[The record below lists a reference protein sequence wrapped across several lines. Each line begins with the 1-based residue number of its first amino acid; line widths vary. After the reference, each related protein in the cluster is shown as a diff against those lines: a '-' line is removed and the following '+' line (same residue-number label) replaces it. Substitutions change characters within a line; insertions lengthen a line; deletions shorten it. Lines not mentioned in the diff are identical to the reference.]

1 MSSIS
6 QSGSKWEAC
15 RPMTAQ
21 AHLGLSATRRL
32 DSLSWPEAEKALQQS
47 GSTVVWPMGAFE
59 QHGPHLP
66 LATDALFSERILA
79 SVLSELAANVPIWSL
94 PSQSIGFSPEH
105 AGFPGTLSVSSGLL
119 TQLIIEVG
127 TQLSAQGVKRL
138 VLFNAHGG
146 QIGLLQA
153 AARELRVQSPS
164 MAVLPCFLWSGVPGL
179 DALIPEEE
187 LRGGLHAAQ
196 AETSLMLALEP
207 RLVGEARPVDGDHRQ
222 PASLATPPPG
232 WSLEGAAPTAWLTS
246 DLSSSGVIGD
256 SRAASAELGEA
267 LERCLVSHW
276 ANLFGSLL
284 ASDWPPS
291 QPVAVV
297 N

>member
-1 MSSIS
+1 
-6 QSGSKWEAC
+6 
-15 RPMTAQ
+15 
-21 AHLGLSATRRL
+21 
-32 DSLSWPEAEKALQQS
+32 
-47 GSTVVWPMGAFE
+47 MGAFE

-66 LATDALFSERILA
+66 LATDALFAEQILDT
-79 SVLSELAANVPIWSL
+79 VLSQLAPHAPIWSL

-105 AGFPGTLSVSSGLL
+105 SGFPGTLSLTSGLL

-127 TQLSAQGVKRL
+127 TQLCAQGVKRL

-164 MAVLPCFLWSGVPGL
+164 MAILTCFLWSGVPGL
-179 DALIPEEE
+179 DALIPGDE

-207 RLVGEARPVDGDHRQ
+207 ELVGDARPVDGDHRQ
-222 PASLATPPPG
+222 PSSL
-232 WSLEGAAPTAWLTS
+232 
-246 DLSSSGVIGD
+246 
-256 SRAASAELGEA
+256 ASAECGEA

-276 ANLFGSLL
+276 LNLFGSLL
-284 ASDWPPS
+284 ASEWPPS
-291 QPVAVV
+291 QPVAVS

>member
-1 MSSIS
+1 
-6 QSGSKWEAC
+6 
-15 RPMTAQ
+15 MTAQ
-21 AHLGLSATRRL
+21 AHLGLSAKRRL
-32 DSLSWPEAEKALQQS
+32 DRLSWPEAKKALQQS
-47 GSTVVWPMGAFE
+47 RSTVVWPMGAFE

-66 LATDALFSERILA
+66 LATDALFSERILS
-79 SVLSELAANVPIWSL
+79 SVLSQLAPNAPIWSL

-105 AGFPGTLSVSSGLL
+105 SGFPGTLSLSSGLL
-119 TQLIIEVG
+119 TQLILEVG
-127 TQLSAQGVKRL
+127 TQLCAQGVKRL

-153 AARELRVQSPS
+153 AARELRVQTPS
-164 MAVLPCFLWSGVPGL
+164 MAILPCFMWSGVPGL
-179 DALIPEEE
+179 DALIPGDE
-187 LRGGLHAAQ
+187 LQGGLHAAQ

-207 RLVGEARPVDGDHRQ
+207 QLVGDARPVDGDHRH
-222 PASLATPPPG
+222 PSSLATPPLG

-256 SRAASAELGEA
+256 SRAASAECGEA

-276 ANLFGSLL
+276 LNLFGSLL

-291 QPVAVV
+291 QPVAVS

>member
-1 MSSIS
+1 
-6 QSGSKWEAC
+6 
-15 RPMTAQ
+15 MTAQ
-21 AHLGLSATRRL
+21 AHLGLSTTRRL
-32 DSLSWPEAEKALQQS
+32 DRLSWPDAENALQQFR
-47 GSTVVWPMGAFE
+47 STVVWPMGAFE

-66 LATDALFSERILA
+66 LATDALFSERILS
-79 SVLSELAANVPIWSL
+79 SVLSQLAPNAPIWSL

-105 AGFPGTLSVSSGLL
+105 SGFPGTLSLSSGLL
-119 TQLIIEVG
+119 TQLILEVG
-127 TQLSAQGVKRL
+127 TQLCAQGVKRL

-153 AARELRVQSPS
+153 AARELRVQTPS
-164 MAVLPCFLWSGVPGL
+164 MAILPCFMWSGVPGL
-179 DALIPEEE
+179 DALIPGDE
-187 LRGGLHAAQ
+187 LQGGLHAAQ

-207 RLVGEARPVDGDHRQ
+207 QLVGDARPVDGDHRH
-222 PASLATPPPG
+222 PSSLATPPLG
-232 WSLEGAAPTAWLTS
+232 WSLEGAAPTAWLTA

-256 SRAASAELGEA
+256 SRAASAECGEA

-276 ANLFGSLL
+276 LNLFGSLL

-291 QPVAVV
+291 QPVAVS

>member
-1 MSSIS
+1 
-6 QSGSKWEAC
+6 
-15 RPMTAQ
+15 MTAQ
-21 AHLGLSATRRL
+21 AHLGLSTTRRL
-32 DSLSWPEAEKALQQS
+32 DRLSWPDAENALQQFR
-47 GSTVVWPMGAFE
+47 STVVWPMGAFE

-66 LATDALFSERILA
+66 LATDALFSERILS
-79 SVLSELAANVPIWSL
+79 SVLSQLAPNAPIWSL

-105 AGFPGTLSVSSGLL
+105 SGFPGTLSLSSGLL
-119 TQLIIEVG
+119 TQLILEVG
-127 TQLSAQGVKRL
+127 TQLCAQGVKRL

-153 AARELRVQSPS
+153 AARELRVQAPS
-164 MAVLPCFLWSGVPGL
+164 MAILPCFMWSGVPGL
-179 DALIPEEE
+179 DALIPGDE
-187 LRGGLHAAQ
+187 LQGGLHAAQ

-207 RLVGEARPVDGDHRQ
+207 QLVGDARPVDGDHRH
-222 PASLATPPPG
+222 PSSLATPPLG

-256 SRAASAELGEA
+256 SRAASAECGEA

-276 ANLFGSLL
+276 LNLFGSLL

-291 QPVAVV
+291 QPVAVS

>member
-1 MSSIS
+1 
-6 QSGSKWEAC
+6 
-15 RPMTAQ
+15 
-21 AHLGLSATRRL
+21 
-32 DSLSWPEAEKALQQS
+32 
-47 GSTVVWPMGAFE
+47 MGAFE

-66 LATDALFSERILA
+66 LATDALFSERILS
-79 SVLSELAANVPIWSL
+79 SVLSELAPNAPIWSL
-94 PSQSIGFSPEH
+94 PTQSIGFSPEH
-105 AGFPGTLSVSSGLL
+105 SGFPGTLSLSSRLL

-127 TQLSAQGVKRL
+127 TQLCTQGVKRL

-164 MAVLPCFLWSGVPGL
+164 MAILPCFLWSGVPGL
-179 DALIPEEE
+179 DALIPKDE
-187 LRGGLHAAQ
+187 LQGGLHAAQ

-207 RLVGEARPVDGDHRQ
+207 QLVGEARPVDGEHRQ
-222 PASLATPPPG
+222 ASSRATPPPG
-232 WSLEGAAPTAWLTS
+232 WSLEGAAPTAWLTA

-256 SRAASAELGEA
+256 ARAASADCGEA

-276 ANLFGSLL
+276 VNLFASLL
-284 ASDWPPS
+284 ASEWPPS

>member
-1 MSSIS
+1 
-6 QSGSKWEAC
+6 
-15 RPMTAQ
+15 MTAQ

-32 DSLSWPEAEKALQQS
+32 DRLSWPEAEKALQQS
-47 GSTVVWPMGAFE
+47 RSTVVWPMGAFE

-66 LATDALFSERILA
+66 LATDALFAEQILDT
-79 SVLSELAANVPIWSL
+79 VLSQLAPHAPIWSL

-105 AGFPGTLSVSSGLL
+105 SGFPGTLSLTSGLL

-127 TQLSAQGVKRL
+127 TQLCAQGVKRL

-164 MAVLPCFLWSGVPGL
+164 MAILPCFLWSGVPGL
-179 DALIPEEE
+179 DALIPGDE

-207 RLVGEARPVDGDHRQ
+207 ELVGDARPVDDDHRQ
-222 PASLATPPPG
+222 PSSLATPPPG
-232 WSLEGAAPTAWLTS
+232 WSLEGAAPTAWLTT
-246 DLSSSGVIGD
+246 DLSTSGVIGD
-256 SRAASAELGEA
+256 SRAASAECGEA

-276 ANLFGSLL
+276 LNLFGSLL
-284 ASDWPPS
+284 ASEWPPS
-291 QPVAVV
+291 QPVAVS

>member
-1 MSSIS
+1 
-6 QSGSKWEAC
+6 
-15 RPMTAQ
+15 
-21 AHLGLSATRRL
+21 
-32 DSLSWPEAEKALQQS
+32 
-47 GSTVVWPMGAFE
+47 MGAFE

-66 LATDALFSERILA
+66 LATDALFSERILS
-79 SVLSELAANVPIWSL
+79 SVLSQLAPNAPIWSL

-105 AGFPGTLSVSSGLL
+105 SGFPGTLSLSSGLL
-119 TQLIIEVG
+119 TQLILEVG
-127 TQLSAQGVKRL
+127 TQLCAQGVKRL

-153 AARELRVQSPS
+153 AARELRVQTPS
-164 MAVLPCFLWSGVPGL
+164 MAILPCFMWSGVPGL
-179 DALIPEEE
+179 DALIPGDE
-187 LRGGLHAAQ
+187 LQGGLHAAQ

-207 RLVGEARPVDGDHRQ
+207 QLVGDARPVDGDHRH
-222 PASLATPPPG
+222 PSSLATPPLG
-232 WSLEGAAPTAWLTS
+232 WSLEGAAPTAWLTA

-256 SRAASAELGEA
+256 SRAASAECGEA

-276 ANLFGSLL
+276 LNLFGSLL

-291 QPVAVV
+291 QPVAVS

>member
-1 MSSIS
+1 M
-6 QSGSKWEAC
+6 
-15 RPMTAQ
+15 
-21 AHLGLSATRRL
+21 
-32 DSLSWPEAEKALQQS
+32 QQS
-47 GSTVVWPMGAFE
+47 RSTVVWPMGAFE

-66 LATDALFSERILA
+66 LATDALFAEQILDT
-79 SVLSELAANVPIWSL
+79 VLSQLAPHAPIWSL

-105 AGFPGTLSVSSGLL
+105 SGFPGTLSLTSGLL

-127 TQLSAQGVKRL
+127 TQLCGQGVKRL

-164 MAVLPCFLWSGVPGL
+164 MAILPCFLWSGVPGL
-179 DALIPEEE
+179 DALIPGDE

-207 RLVGEARPVDGDHRQ
+207 ELVGDARPVDGDHRQ
-222 PASLATPPPG
+222 PSSLATPPPG
-232 WSLEGAAPTAWLTS
+232 WSLEGAAPTAWLTT
-246 DLSSSGVIGD
+246 DLSTSGVIGD
-256 SRAASAELGEA
+256 SRAASAECGEA

-276 ANLFGSLL
+276 LNLFGSLL
-284 ASDWPPS
+284 ASEWPPS
-291 QPVAVV
+291 QPVAVS

>member
-1 MSSIS
+1 
-6 QSGSKWEAC
+6 
-15 RPMTAQ
+15 
-21 AHLGLSATRRL
+21 
-32 DSLSWPEAEKALQQS
+32 
-47 GSTVVWPMGAFE
+47 MGAFE

-66 LATDALFSERILA
+66 LATDALFSERILT
-79 SVLSELAANVPIWSL
+79 SVLSQLAPNAPIWSL

-105 AGFPGTLSVSSGLL
+105 SGFPGTLSLSSGLL

-127 TQLSAQGVKRL
+127 TQLCAQGVKRL

-164 MAVLPCFLWSGVPGL
+164 MAILPCFLWSGVPGL
-179 DALIPEEE
+179 DALIPGDE

-207 RLVGEARPVDGDHRQ
+207 ELVGDERPVDGDHRQ
-222 PASLATPPPG
+222 LSSLATPPPG

-256 SRAASAELGEA
+256 SSAASVECGEG

-276 ANLFGSLL
+276 VDLFGSLL

-291 QPVAVV
+291 QPVAVT

>member
-1 MSSIS
+1 
-6 QSGSKWEAC
+6 
-15 RPMTAQ
+15 MTAQ

-32 DSLSWPEAEKALQQS
+32 DRLSWPEAEKALQQS
-47 GSTVVWPMGAFE
+47 RSTVVWPMGAFE

-66 LATDALFSERILA
+66 LATDALFAEQILDT
-79 SVLSELAANVPIWSL
+79 VLSQLAPHAPIWSL

-105 AGFPGTLSVSSGLL
+105 SGFPGTLSLTSGLL

-127 TQLSAQGVKRL
+127 TQLCAQGVKRL

-164 MAVLPCFLWSGVPGL
+164 MAILPCFLWSGVPGL
-179 DALIPEEE
+179 DALIPGDE

-207 RLVGEARPVDGDHRQ
+207 ELVGDARPVDGDHRQ
-222 PASLATPPPG
+222 PSSLATPPPS
-232 WSLEGAAPTAWLTS
+232 WSLEGAAPTAWLTT
-246 DLSSSGVIGD
+246 DLSTSGVIGD
-256 SRAASAELGEA
+256 SRAASTECGEA
-267 LERCLVSHW
+267 LERCLLSHRL
-276 ANLFGSLL
+276 NLFGSLL
-284 ASDWPPS
+284 ASEWPPS
-291 QPVAVV
+291 QPVAVS

>member
-1 MSSIS
+1 
-6 QSGSKWEAC
+6 
-15 RPMTAQ
+15 MTAQ
-21 AHLGLSATRRL
+21 AHLGLSTTRRL
-32 DSLSWPEAEKALQQS
+32 DRLSWPEAEKALQQS
-47 GSTVVWPMGAFE
+47 RSTVVWPMGAFE

-66 LATDALFSERILA
+66 LATDTLFSERILS
-79 SVLSELAANVPIWSL
+79 SVLSELALNAPIWSL

-105 AGFPGTLSVSSGLL
+105 SGFPGTLSLSSGLL

-153 AARELRVQSPS
+153 AARELRVQAPS
-164 MAVLPCFLWSGVPGL
+164 MAILPCFLWSGVPGL
-179 DALIPEEE
+179 DALIPGDE
-187 LRGGLHAAQ
+187 LLGGLHAAQ

-207 RLVGEARPVDGDHRQ
+207 QLVGEARPVDGDHRH
-222 PASLATPPPG
+222 PSSLATPPPG

-256 SRAASAELGEA
+256 SRASSAECGEA
-267 LERCLVSHW
+267 LESCLVSHW
-276 ANLFGSLL
+276 VNLFGSLL

-291 QPVAVV
+291 QPVAVI